1 MGLTMTKSIQ
11 IAVILTCFQYSELR
25 SPPPY
30 CKCVSAASCDQ
41 ADGVVDDD
49 LFKLFMTGRVP
60 EFCPGDGVQCCNVSG
75 ILKSLFGPL
84 KQSTQDE
91 DLSGTSLVSSKFKAL
106 KPEYMGV
113 LPLPD
118 DLPLVN
124 EKDDTVNADS
134 QLNKVL
140 LLLQTRL
147 LQEAAQVSNADAVF
161 VKDVPTDSAV
171 TNDLSQGE
179 LDSVYSDVI
188 SPIRVVGPNP
198 LYISR
203 VDVTDEQRADASVH
217 AEDKVLLSNTEREE
231 QIRSVLNVLKERLSL
246 IE

>member
-1 MGLTMTKSIQ
+1 
-11 IAVILTCFQYSELR
+11 
-25 SPPPY
+25 
-30 CKCVSAASCDQ
+30 
-41 ADGVVDDD
+41 
-49 LFKLFMTGRVP
+49 MTGRVP

-91 DLSGTSLVSSKFKAL
+91 DLSGTSLVSSKLKAL

-124 EKDDTVNADS
+124 EKDDTVKADS

-147 LQEAAQVSNADAVF
+147 LQEAAQVSNADVVF
-161 VKDVPTDSAV
+161 DKDAPTDSAV
-171 TNDLSQGE
+171 TIDLSQE
-179 LDSVYSDVI
+179 LNYVYSDVI

-203 VDVTDEQRADASVH
+203 IDVTDQQRADASVH
-217 AEDKVLLSNTEREE
+217 AEDKVFLSNTDR
-231 QIRSVLNVLKERLSL
+231 
-246 IE
+246 

>member
-1 MGLTMTKSIQ
+1 
-11 IAVILTCFQYSELR
+11 
-25 SPPPY
+25 
-30 CKCVSAASCDQ
+30 
-41 ADGVVDDD
+41 
-49 LFKLFMTGRVP
+49 MTGRVP

-91 DLSGTSLVSSKFKAL
+91 DLSDASSVSSKLKAL

-124 EKDDTVNADS
+124 EKDDTVKADS

-161 VKDVPTDSAV
+161 DKDAPTDSAL
-171 TNDLSQGE
+171 TNDLTQE
-179 LDSVYSDVI
+179 LNSVYSDVI
-188 SPIRVVGPNP
+188 SPIRIVGPNP

-203 VDVTDEQRADASVH
+203 IDVTDQQRADASVH
-217 AEDKVLLSNTEREE
+217 AEDKVFLSNT
-231 QIRSVLNVLKERLSL
+231 
-246 IE
+246 

>member
-1 MGLTMTKSIQ
+1 MT
-11 IAVILTCFQYSELR
+11 
-25 SPPPY
+25 
-30 CKCVSAASCDQ
+30 D
-41 ADGVVDDD
+41 
-49 LFKLFMTGRVP
+49 RVP
-60 EFCPGDGVQCCNVSG
+60 DFCPGDGVQCCNVSG
-75 ILKSLFGPL
+75 ILKSLLGPL

-91 DLSGTSLVSSKFKAL
+91 DLSDTTLVSTKLKAL

-124 EKDDTVNADS
+124 EKDDTVKADN

-161 VKDVPTDSAV
+161 DKYVPTDSAV
-171 TNDLSQGE
+171 TNYLSQGE

-188 SPIRVVGPNP
+188 SIRVVGPNP

-203 VDVTDEQRADASVH
+203 VDVTDEQRADVSVH
-217 AEDKVLLSNTEREE
+217 AEDKVLLSNTDREE

-246 IE
+246 IK

>member
-1 MGLTMTKSIQ
+1 
-11 IAVILTCFQYSELR
+11 
-25 SPPPY
+25 
-30 CKCVSAASCDQ
+30 
-41 ADGVVDDD
+41 
-49 LFKLFMTGRVP
+49 MTGRVP

-84 KQSTQDE
+84 KQSTVDE
-91 DLSGTSLVSSKFKAL
+91 DLSDTSLVSLKLRAL

-124 EKDDTVNADS
+124 DKDDTLKADS

-161 VKDVPTDSAV
+161 DKDVPTDSAV

-203 VDVTDEQRADASVH
+203 IDVTDQQRADASVH
-217 AEDKVLLSNTEREE
+217 AEEVLLSNTEREE

-246 IE
+246 IK

>member
-1 MGLTMTKSIQ
+1 M
-11 IAVILTCFQYSELR
+11 
-25 SPPPY
+25 
-30 CKCVSAASCDQ
+30 
-41 ADGVVDDD
+41 AD
-49 LFKLFMTGRVP
+49 RVP

-75 ILKSLFGPL
+75 ILKSLFGSL
-84 KQSTQDE
+84 KQSTADE
-91 DLSGTSLVSSKFKAL
+91 DLSGTSSVTSKFKAL

-161 VKDVPTDSAV
+161 DKDAPTDSAS
-171 TNDLSQGE
+171 TNDLTQEE
-179 LDSVYSDVI
+179 LDSVHSDVI
-188 SPIRVVGPNP
+188 CPIRVVGPNP

-203 VDVTDEQRADASVH
+203 VDVTDQQRADASVH
-217 AEDKVLLSNTEREE
+217 AEDQVFLSNTDREE

>member
-1 MGLTMTKSIQ
+1 
-11 IAVILTCFQYSELR
+11 
-25 SPPPY
+25 
-30 CKCVSAASCDQ
+30 
-41 ADGVVDDD
+41 
-49 LFKLFMTGRVP
+49 MTGRVP
-60 EFCPGDGVQCCNVSG
+60 DFCPGDGGQCCNVSG
-75 ILKSLFGPL
+75 ILTSLFGPL
-84 KQSTQDE
+84 KQSTEDE
-91 DLSGTSLVSSKFKAL
+91 DLSDTSLVSTKLKAL

-124 EKDDTVNADS
+124 EKDDTLKADS

-147 LQEAAQVSNADAVF
+147 LQEAALVSNADAVF
-161 VKDVPTDSAV
+161 DKDVPTDSAV

-179 LDSVYSDVI
+179 LISVYSDVI

-203 VDVTDEQRADASVH
+203 VDVTDEQRPDGSVH
-217 AEDKVLLSNTEREE
+217 AEDQVFLLNTEREE
-231 QIRSVLNVLKERLSL
+231 QIRSVLNVSKERLSL
-246 IE
+246 IK

>member
-1 MGLTMTKSIQ
+1 
-11 IAVILTCFQYSELR
+11 
-25 SPPPY
+25 
-30 CKCVSAASCDQ
+30 
-41 ADGVVDDD
+41 
-49 LFKLFMTGRVP
+49 MTGRVP
-60 EFCPGDGVQCCNVSG
+60 DFCPGDGVQCCNVSG

-91 DLSGTSLVSSKFKAL
+91 DLSDASSVSSKLKAL

-124 EKDDTVNADS
+124 KKDDTVKADS

-147 LQEAAQVSNADAVF
+147 LQEAAQVSNADVVF
-161 VKDVPTDSAV
+161 DKDAPTDSAL
-171 TNDLSQGE
+171 TNDQTQE
-179 LDSVYSDVI
+179 LNSVYSDVI
-188 SPIRVVGPNP
+188 SPIRIVGPNP

-203 VDVTDEQRADASVH
+203 IDVTDQQRADASVH
-217 AEDKVLLSNTEREE
+217 AEDKVFLSNTDREE

>member
-1 MGLTMTKSIQ
+1 
-11 IAVILTCFQYSELR
+11 
-25 SPPPY
+25 
-30 CKCVSAASCDQ
+30 
-41 ADGVVDDD
+41 
-49 LFKLFMTGRVP
+49 MTGRVP

-91 DLSGTSLVSSKFKAL
+91 DLSDTSLVSSKLRAL
-106 KPEYMGV
+106 RPEYMGV

-124 EKDDTVNADS
+124 EKDDTVKADS

-161 VKDVPTDSAV
+161 DKYVPTDLAV
-171 TNDLSQGE
+171 TNDLTQE
-179 LDSVYSDVI
+179 LNSVYSDVI

-203 VDVTDEQRADASVH
+203 VDVTDQQRADASVH
-217 AEDKVLLSNTEREE
+217 AEDKVFLSNT
-231 QIRSVLNVLKERLSL
+231 
-246 IE
+246 

>member
-1 MGLTMTKSIQ
+1 
-11 IAVILTCFQYSELR
+11 
-25 SPPPY
+25 
-30 CKCVSAASCDQ
+30 
-41 ADGVVDDD
+41 
-49 LFKLFMTGRVP
+49 MTGRVP

-84 KQSTQDE
+84 KQSTRDE
-91 DLSGTSLVSSKFKAL
+91 DLSDASSVSSKLKAL

-124 EKDDTVNADS
+124 EKDDTVKADS

-147 LQEAAQVSNADAVF
+147 LQEAAQVSNADVVF
-161 VKDVPTDSAV
+161 DKDVPTDSV
-171 TNDLSQGE
+171 STNDLTQEE
-179 LDSVYSDVI
+179 LNSVYSDVI
-188 SPIRVVGPNP
+188 SPIRVIGPNP

-203 VDVTDEQRADASVH
+203 IDVTDQQRADASVH
-217 AEDKVLLSNTEREE
+217 AEEVLLSNTEREE

-246 IE
+246 IK

>member
-1 MGLTMTKSIQ
+1 MTKSIQ
-11 IAVILTCFQYSELR
+11 IAIILTWFQYSELR

-30 CKCVSAASCDQ
+30 CKCVSAASCNQ
-41 ADGVVDDD
+41 ADGVVDAD
-49 LFKLFMTGRVP
+49 LFKLFMTDRVP
-60 EFCPGDGVQCCNVSG
+60 DFCPGDGVQCCNVSG
-75 ILKSLFGPL
+75 ILKSMFGPL
-84 KQSTQDE
+84 KQSTEDE
-91 DLSGTSLVSSKFKAL
+91 DLSDTTLVSTKLKAL
-106 KPEYMGV
+106 RPEYMGV

-124 EKDDTVNADS
+124 EKDDTVKADN

-161 VKDVPTDSAV
+161 DKYVPTDSAV

-203 VDVTDEQRADASVH
+203 VDVTDEQRPDGSVH
-217 AEDKVLLSNTEREE
+217 AEDQVFLSNTEREE

-246 IE
+246 IK

>member
-1 MGLTMTKSIQ
+1 
-11 IAVILTCFQYSELR
+11 
-25 SPPPY
+25 
-30 CKCVSAASCDQ
+30 
-41 ADGVVDDD
+41 
-49 LFKLFMTGRVP
+49 MTGRVP

-91 DLSGTSLVSSKFKAL
+91 DLSDASSVSSKLKAL
-106 KPEYMGV
+106 KPEYIGV

-124 EKDDTVNADS
+124 EKDDTVKADS

-140 LLLQTRL
+140 LVLQTRL
-147 LQEAAQVSNADAVF
+147 LQEAAQVSNADVVF
-161 VKDVPTDSAV
+161 DKDAPTDSAL
-171 TNDLSQGE
+171 TNDQTQE
-179 LDSVYSDVI
+179 LNSVYSDVI
-188 SPIRVVGPNP
+188 SPIRIVGPNP

-203 VDVTDEQRADASVH
+203 IDVTDQQRADASVH
-217 AEDKVLLSNTEREE
+217 AEDKVFLSNTDREE

>member
-1 MGLTMTKSIQ
+1 
-11 IAVILTCFQYSELR
+11 
-25 SPPPY
+25 
-30 CKCVSAASCDQ
+30 
-41 ADGVVDDD
+41 
-49 LFKLFMTGRVP
+49 MTGRVP
-60 EFCPGDGVQCCNVSG
+60 DFCPGDGVQCCNVSG

-84 KQSTQDE
+84 KQSTEDE
-91 DLSGTSLVSSKFKAL
+91 DLSDTSLVSSKLKAL

-124 EKDDTVNADS
+124 DKDDTLKADS
-134 QLNKVL
+134 RLNKVL

-161 VKDVPTDSAV
+161 DKDVPTDSAV

-179 LDSVYSDVI
+179 LDSVYSEVI

-203 VDVTDEQRADASVH
+203 VDVTDEQRGDVSVH
-217 AEDKVLLSNTEREE
+217 AEDKVLLSNTDREE